1 MSSTSSERLLSRL
14 THRILLSP
22 AHFVLAEPLAEPTQL
37 LQQLPSGRLLEK
49 LYLLDLLSRGHVQ
62 KLSLGV

>member
-1 MSSTSSERLLSRL
+1 
-14 THRILLSP
+14 
-22 AHFVLAEPLAEPTQL
+22 LAEPTQL